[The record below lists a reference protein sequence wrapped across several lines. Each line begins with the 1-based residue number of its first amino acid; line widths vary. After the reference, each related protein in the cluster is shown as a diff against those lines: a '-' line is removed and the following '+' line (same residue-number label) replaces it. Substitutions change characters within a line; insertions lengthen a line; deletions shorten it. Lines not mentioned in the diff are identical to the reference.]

1 MTGAADRRADMTAA
15 AGDRGGVTGAA
26 DSDIAVRYPQQQ
38 VALVDLL
45 DRVLAGGVVIAGD
58 VTLSIADVPLVHVSL
73 RALVMSVRA
82 QTCAPPPIRAAS

>member
-1 MTGAADRRADMTAA
+1 MTAA
-15 AGDRGGVTGAA
+15 ADERRDMSTAA
-26 DSDIAVRYPQQQ
+26 DADIAVRYPLQQ

-45 DRVLAGGVVIAGD
+45 DRVLAGGVVLAGD

-82 QTCAPPPIRAAS
+82 EMCAAPPIRAPS

>member
-1 MTGAADRRADMTAA
+1 MTSPDGGLATRA
-15 AGDRGGVTGAA
+15 
-26 DSDIAVRYPQQQ
+26 PQPQ

-58 VTLSIADVPLVHVSL
+58 VTLSIADVSLVRVSL

-82 QTCAPPPIRAAS
+82 EDRPDVRPAS

>member
-1 MTGAADRRADMTAA
+1 MTSPDGGLATRA
-15 AGDRGGVTGAA
+15 
-26 DSDIAVRYPQQQ
+26 PQPQ

-58 VTLSIADVPLVHVSL
+58 VTLSIADVPLVRVSL

-82 QTCAPPPIRAAS
+82 EGRPDLRRAS

>member
-1 MTGAADRRADMTAA
+1 VTGATDGRVDVTGATGGRGAADC
-15 AGDRGGVTGAA
+15 
-26 DSDIAVRYPQQQ
+26 DIAVRYPQQQ

-82 QTCAPPPIRAAS
+82 EMCAAPPVRAAS

>member
-1 MTGAADRRADMTAA
+1 MTAA
-15 AGDRGGVTGAA
+15 DGRGELTARA

-45 DRVLAGGVVIAGD
+45 DRVLAGGVVLAGD

-82 QTCAPPPIRAAS
+82 EMCAAPPIRAAS

>member
-1 MTGAADRRADMTAA
+1 MTE
-15 AGDRGGVTGAA
+15 AA
-26 DSDIAVRYPQQQ
+26 DSGLAVRYPQQQ

-82 QTCAPPPIRAAS
+82 QMCATPPTRPAS

>member
-1 MTGAADRRADMTAA
+1 MTSPDGGLATRA
-15 AGDRGGVTGAA
+15 
-26 DSDIAVRYPQQQ
+26 PQPR

-58 VTLSIADVPLVHVSL
+58 VTLSIADVSLVRISL

-82 QTCAPPPIRAAS
+82 EGRPDVRPAS

>member
-1 MTGAADRRADMTAA
+1 MTTAADGRRDTATAA
-15 AGDRGGVTGAA
+15 DA
-26 DSDIAVRYPQQQ
+26 DIAARYPLQQ

-45 DRVLAGGVVIAGD
+45 DRVLAGGVVLAGD

-82 QTCAPPPIRAAS
+82 DMCAAPPIRAAS

>member
-1 MTGAADRRADMTAA
+1 MTSPDAVIATRA
-15 AGDRGGVTGAA
+15 
-26 DSDIAVRYPQQQ
+26 PQPQ

-58 VTLSIADVPLVHVSL
+58 VTLSIADVPLVRISL

-82 QTCAPPPIRAAS
+82 QVRADPRLA

>member
-1 MTGAADRRADMTAA
+1 MTSPDDGLATRA
-15 AGDRGGVTGAA
+15 
-26 DSDIAVRYPQQQ
+26 PQPQ

-58 VTLSIADVPLVHVSL
+58 VTLSIADVSLVRVSL

-82 QTCAPPPIRAAS
+82 EGRPDVRPAS